1 MSKVITRKG
10 QEGVLE
16 ISNRDQSAR
25 VQVGNVSYLIAYMR
39 DNKVKVKN
47 DLILNDVD
55 LARVR
60 LEMKQFIKR
69 EDPKSKKRK

>member
-10 QEGVLE
+10 QEGQLE

-25 VQVGNVSYLIAYMR
+25 VQVGNVSYLVAYMR

-47 DLILNDVD
+47 DLILNEAD

-60 LEMKQFIKR
+60 TEMKQFIKR
-69 EDPKSKKRK
+69 EEPKSKKRK

>member
-69 EDPKSKKRK
+69 EDPKAKKRK

>member
-10 QEGVLE
+10 QEGQLE

-25 VQVGNVSYLIAYMR
+25 VQVGNVSYLVAYMR

-69 EDPKSKKRK
+69 EDPKAKKRK

>member
-60 LEMKQFIKR
+60 TEMKQFIKR

>member
-10 QEGVLE
+10 QEGQLE

-25 VQVGNVSYLIAYMR
+25 VQVGNVSYLVAYMR
-39 DNKVKVKN
+39 DKKVKVKN
-47 DLILNDVD
+47 DLILNEAD

-60 LEMKQFIKR
+60 TEMKQFIKR
-69 EDPKSKKRK
+69 EEPKSKKRK

>member
-10 QEGVLE
+10 QEVVLE